1 MNRTTRTF
9 AALSLV
15 LTSTAFGASGCAGTP
30 DEQQDDGVEVAT
42 SDSALSVGSGVCGG
56 TATYPWAPS
65 EVPGGADA
73 LPTPKRKVQVS
84 SNADLKNALSN
95 AKEGDLIVLANGTYS
110 ASFASTNS
118 GKPGSPIVIM
128 AQNPLG
134 AVFTSDFSATG
145 DYTVVSGVVGKAAS
159 LIIGG
164 KGSRL
169 TRSKVTDYQG
179 RRSIEVALGASFVR
193 VDHNEIANY
202 HQQGVSLTVDPG
214 KEPNHIWIDH
224 NSIHDRLAAPKGTD
238 PNIDE
243 AIQLGESI
251 GTSAVEVHNVIESN
265 LVTNNTFADDA
276 ISLKSSASIVCG
288 NTLIDAKGG
297 ITARQGHDNVILGN
311 FLVNTMLKIHD
322 SGHQVIGNVLQGG
335 TLQVFAGDVPADSP
349 TSVKPRA
356 GCNAIKAAS
365 KDVLIAANKGK
376 LTVGNIDD
384 TEASCFTFDAT
395 DVRIEAHDPNDVNI
409 DAKHS
414 QNVKQ
419 SATTT
424 AKSAPAVKLTS
435 SDVGPLSP

>member
-1 MNRTTRTF
+1 MNRTTRSF

-15 LTSTAFGASGCAGTP
+15 LTFTAFGASGCVGAP
-30 DEQQDDGVEVAT
+30 DEQESGVDVAT
-42 SDSALSVGSGVCGG
+42 SNAALSSGSGVCGG
-56 TATYPWAPS
+56 TAPYPWSAS
-65 EVPGGADA
+65 EVPGGADQ
-73 LPTPKRKVQVS
+73 LPAPKRKVSVS
-84 SNADLKNALSN
+84 SNADLKNALSD
-95 AKEGDLIVLANGTYS
+95 AKDGDLIVLANGTYS
-110 ASFASTNS
+110 GSFASTNS

-128 AQNPLG
+128 SQSPLG

-145 DYTVVSGVVGKAAS
+145 DYTVVSGVVGKSAS

-169 TRSKVTDYQG
+169 TRSKVTDYLD
-179 RRSIEVALGASFVR
+179 RRSIEVALGSSYVR

-202 HQQGVSLTVDPG
+202 HQQGVSLNTDAG

-224 NSIHDRLAAPKGTD
+224 NSIHDRLAAPKGAD
-238 PNIDE
+238 ANLDE

-251 GTSAVEVHNVIESN
+251 GTSAVEVHNVVESN
-265 LVTNNTFADDA
+265 LVTNNPVADDA
-276 ISLKSSASIVCG
+276 ISLKSSSDIVCG

-335 TLQVFAGDVPADSP
+335 TLQVFAGDVAADSP
-349 TSVKPRA
+349 TSVQPRR
-356 GCNAIKAAS
+356 GCSAIKAAS

-395 DVRIEAHDPNDVNI
+395 NIQIEAHDPNDVNI

-419 SATTT
+419 VSTTT
-424 AKSAPAVKLTS
+424 AKFAPAVKLTA
-435 SDVGPLSP
+435 SDVGPSSP